1 MIFSIQ
7 RFVEDYLQSRGLS
20 DGDQYAVRVANLYAS
35 RRGIGRDEDFLTLL
49 HRVRTSLFR
58 NNRGLNRDNV
68 ERQILAALDRKFKG
82 KTAEL
87 RHLFARPEARAERAA
102 LRKMPRRSIG
112 AILRGFQR
120 ATRARIVDPFW
131 ESRAAGKLR
140 PRPEKIAQSILTA
153 FVLGVLTNGGGSLF
167 RELASGTGYVDIV
180 VMLSTIPHLV
190 ELKIQR
196 DRFTGPAQLGNYML
210 IENRKSGWLVVF
222 DARNQSK
229 KTQIPNVVKVAS
241 GTIRVIVID
250 INPVPPSRQR

>member
-1 MIFSIQ
+1 
-7 RFVEDYLQSRGLS
+7 
-20 DGDQYAVRVANLYAS
+20 
-35 RRGIGRDEDFLTLL
+35 
-49 HRVRTSLFR
+49 
-58 NNRGLNRDNV
+58 
-68 ERQILAALDRKFKG
+68 
-82 KTAEL
+82 
-87 RHLFARPEARAERAA
+87 
-102 LRKMPRRSIG
+102 
-112 AILRGFQR
+112 
-120 ATRARIVDPFW
+120 VDPFW

>member
-7 RFVEDYLQSRGLS
+7 RFVEDYLQRRGLS
-20 DGDQYAVRVANLYAS
+20 DGDQYAVRVANIYAS
-35 RRGIGRDEDFLTLL
+35 RRGIGPDKDFLATLHGL
-49 HRVRTSLFR
+49 RTSLFR
-58 NNRGLNRDNV
+58 NNRGLDRAEV
-68 ERQILAALDRKFKG
+68 ERQILGALDGKFKG
-82 KTAEL
+82 KTAEVRRL
-87 RHLFARPEARAERAA
+87 LARPEAQAERAA
-102 LRKMPRRSIG
+102 LRKMTRRSIA
-112 AILRGFQR
+112 AILLGFQR

-140 PRPEKIAQSILTA
+140 HRPEAIAQSILTA
-153 FVLGVLTNGGGSLF
+153 FVLGVLANGSGSLF
-167 RELASGTGYVDIV
+167 RELKSGTGFVDLV

-196 DRFTGPAQLGNYML
+196 DQFTGPAQLGNYML

-229 KTQIPNVVKVAS
+229 KTPIPKVVKVAS

>member
-1 MIFSIQ
+1 M
-7 RFVEDYLQSRGLS
+7 EDYLQRRGLS

-35 RRGIGRDEDFLTLL
+35 RRKIGRDKDFLNMLRRL
-49 HRVRTSLFR
+49 RTSLFR
-58 NNRGLNRDNV
+58 NNRGLNRGDV
-68 ERQILAALDRKFKG
+68 ERQILAALNSRFKG

-87 RHLFARPEARAERAA
+87 MGLFARPEAQSERAA

-131 ESRAAGKLR
+131 KSRAAGKLR
-140 PRPEKIAQSILTA
+140 LRPEKIAQSILTA
-153 FVLGVLTNGGGSLF
+153 FILGVLTNGSGSLF
-167 RELASGTGYVDIV
+167 RELASGTGFVDIV

-196 DRFTGPAQLGNYML
+196 DKFTGPAQLGNYML

-222 DARNQSK
+222 DARNQSE
-229 KTQIPNVVKVAS
+229 KTPIPSVVKVAS